1 MAEGGFDPCE
11 CIWSHQQAMQR
22 LISLLRS
29 SQTYCSENECLQ
41 EIPGPLSVQPQS
53 DYSSS
58 SLLVFLMGWMVFA
71 MALFFL
77 RPKSM
82 RRRDGDSKPFDQGPH
97 NQPPPENG
105 IQ

>member
-11 CIWSHQQAMQR
+11 CIWSHEQAMQR
-22 LISLLRS
+22 LISLLRN
-29 SQTYCSENECLQ
+29 SQTYCTENECFQ
-41 EIPGPLSVQPQS
+41 EPPGTSGQPQTDFNS
-53 DYSSS
+53 NFF
-58 SLLVFLMGWMVFA
+58 LFLMGWMVFA

-77 RPKSM
+77 RPKSL

-105 IQ
+105 VQ